1 MGDQAKHSTARTH
14 AHQPTSVLHNYLCV
28 HKKNTHSSRVFHGN
42 TCIEHSVSSEID
54 LPVSLQVSLQ
64 FKCSSTKSNRGES
77 LITHLQR
84 VWCVVCESTGLKA
97 PQWCSITKTCL
108 CLMLFVYQTQTIA
121 FHGLQVYSALTMW
134 SVFKHL
140 WPGDKAANLWHTQVG
155 GLGQMATGPVP
166 LYECSTSTQAKDAL
180 QDKEGAVGKRTYPV
194 LFAALSDLH
203 KREQQRCLHQ
213 VLHLYFRCY

>member
-1 MGDQAKHSTARTH
+1 M
-14 AHQPTSVLHNYLCV
+14 HQHLHQTLRELRNPLTCV
-28 HKKNTHSSRVFHGN
+28 VK
-42 TCIEHSVSSEID
+42 VSPNQHPAQRFINKVKQGK
-54 LPVSLQVSLQ
+54 P
-64 FKCSSTKSNRGES
+64 

-84 VWCVVCESTGLKA
+84 VLVCESTGLKA
-97 PQWCSITKTCL
+97 PQLCSITKICL

-121 FHGLQVYSALTMW
+121 FHGLQVYSPPSRDNVERIQTPLAREQSCE
-134 SVFKHL
+134 SVAHR
-140 WPGDKAANLWHTQVG
+140 WAGGRARANGNRASPIVRVLHQHTSKG
-155 GLGQMATGPVP
+155 CKLRP
-166 LYECSTSTQAKDAL
+166 L